1 MDHTSSSGVRET
13 SVTIPRVPM
22 GEPAMVTSSTESSG
36 FRRTPPF
43 RSQVIISC
51 STSFTRVSVRCPDL
65 RSSRLIPLRLILNRP
80 ALAEIGSLRVG
91 VVEGCYCF
99 VIGMQVGVL
108 GRWSE
113 PLEGVYINPSSMR
126 LLCGGYQQSELHGDI
141 RKYTGVPMRG
151 TYHSLFVAPIVFL
164 PSHPD
169 DFSSGPRTRSVMPR
183 WKTVLQLSVGEHSGL

>member
-22 GEPAMVTSSTESSG
+22 GEPAIVTSSTESSG

-80 ALAEIGSLRVG
+80 ALAEIGSLWVG
-91 VVEGCYCF
+91 VVEGMLLLRDRYAGRGSGK
-99 VIGMQVGVL
+99 VVRTL
-108 GRWSE
+108 GG
-113 PLEGVYINPSSMR
+113 GVYKSFFDAATMWGLPTKRATRRYQKVHWCANERNVPFSFRRTHRFPS
-126 LLCGGYQQSELHGDI
+126 
-141 RKYTGVPMRG
+141 
-151 TYHSLFVAPIVFL
+151 
-164 PSHPD
+164 
-169 DFSSGPRTRSVMPR
+169 FSSRRFFFGTANEECDAKVEDRAAAKRR
-183 WKTVLQLSVGEHSGL
+183 